1 MTAQEKSLLYDFLNK
16 ADCLF
21 SGKVSSDFQHI
32 DFKDDEELDAASS
45 SSASSQVAAAQ
56 VSVQAQLQPQNQ
68 GMAVAQPQAAS
79 NAAFAQTAASSA
91 SSAEAEIKKI
101 ALAVAQCNACVL
113 GKTRTNTVPGIGK
126 IPPIVLVIGEGPGAD
141 EDRTGEPFV
150 GKAGQLLDKMLAAI
164 QLSRQDNCFIANIV
178 KCRPPANRTPL
189 PEEAQA
195 CSHFLQAQI
204 DILKPKMILA
214 VGNTAL
220 HNLLDTTAGIKK
232 LHGKFFNYQG
242 IPLLATF
249 HPSAL
254 LRDESLKRP
263 AWEDLKLFRSKLLEI
278 VPDYQSSYLNG
289 GI

>member
-1 MTAQEKSLLYDFLNK
+1 MTAQEKSLLYNLFNK

-21 SGKVSSDFQHI
+21 SGKVPADFQDI
-32 DFKDDEELDAASS
+32 PFKDDVTAEAQTQRQAETPTVQQPVQINSAPETATSPVSAVDAINN
-45 SSASSQVAAAQ
+45 VAQ
-56 VSVQAQLQPQNQ
+56 
-68 GMAVAQPQAAS
+68 AVAS
-79 NAAFAQTAASSA
+79 
-91 SSAEAEIKKI
+91 
-101 ALAVAQCNACVL
+101 CNACVL

-289 GI
+289 GSD

>member
-1 MTAQEKSLLYDFLNK
+1 MTAQEKSLLYNLFNK

-21 SGKVSSDFQHI
+21 SGRIPSDFQEL
-32 DFKDDEELDAASS
+32 DFKDDISKKSQNELPEQESVGSNSEAALYDTEKTAENLNSEQTSEPVFTTAIQHQNNSDAA
-45 SSASSQVAAAQ
+45 AR
-56 VSVQAQLQPQNQ
+56 
-68 GMAVAQPQAAS
+68 
-79 NAAFAQTAASSA
+79 
-91 SSAEAEIKKI
+91 IKQI
-101 ALAVAQCNACVL
+101 ALSVAQCTGCIL
-113 GKTRTNTVPGIGK
+113 CKTRTNTVPGIGNVK
-126 IPPIVLVIGEGPGAD
+126 PVVLVVGEGPGAD

-164 QLSRQDNCFIANIV
+164 QLSRNDNCFIANIV

-195 CSHFLQAQI
+195 CAHFLQAQI
-204 DILKPKMILA
+204 DVLKPKMILA

-220 HNLLDTTAGIKK
+220 HNLMNTTTGIKK
-232 LHGKFFNYQG
+232 LHGQFFSYQG

-263 AWEDLKLFRSKLLEI
+263 AWEDLKIFRNKLLEI
-278 VPDYQSSYLNG
+278 APDYQASYLNG
-289 GI
+289 GSN

>member
-1 MTAQEKSLLYDFLNK
+1 MTAQEKSFLYSLLNN
-16 ADCLF
+16 ADCLY
-21 SGKVSSDFQHI
+21 SGRVSSDFAPA
-32 DFKDDEELDAASS
+32 DFKDDADIAEQVSATASDAA
-45 SSASSQVAAAQ
+45 APDAAA
-56 VSVQAQLQPQNQ
+56 
-68 GMAVAQPQAAS
+68 G
-79 NAAFAQTAASSA
+79 
-91 SSAEAEIKKI
+91 IKKI
-101 ALAVAQCNACVL
+101 ALDIAQCTGCVL
-113 GKTRTNTVPGIGK
+113 CKARTNTVPGIGK
-126 IPPIVLVIGEGPGAD
+126 IPPVVLVIGEGPGAD

-164 QLSRQDNCFIANIV
+164 QLSREDNCFIANIV

-195 CSHFLQAQI
+195 CAKFLQAQI
-204 DILKPKMILA
+204 DVLKPKMILA

-220 HNLLDTTAGIKK
+220 HNLLGTTTGIKK

-263 AWEDLKLFRSKLLEI
+263 AWEDLKIFRSKLLEI
-278 VPDYQSSYLNG
+278 VPDYQASYLNG
-289 GI
+289 GSV

>member
-1 MTAQEKSLLYDFLNK
+1 MTAQEKSLLYSLLNN
-16 ADCLF
+16 ADCLY
-21 SGKVSSDFQHI
+21 SGRVSSDFAPA
-32 DFKDDEELDAASS
+32 DFKDDADIAAPVSATAPDSSVQDAA
-45 SSASSQVAAAQ
+45 VPDAA
-56 VSVQAQLQPQNQ
+56 
-68 GMAVAQPQAAS
+68 
-79 NAAFAQTAASSA
+79 
-91 SSAEAEIKKI
+91 AEIKKI
-101 ALAVAQCNACVL
+101 ALDIAQCTGCVL
-113 GKTRTNTVPGIGK
+113 CKARTNTVPGIGK
-126 IPPIVLVIGEGPGAD
+126 IPPVVLVIGEGPGAD

-164 QLSRQDNCFIANIV
+164 QLSREDNCFIANIV

-195 CSHFLQAQI
+195 CAKFLQAQI
-204 DILKPKMILA
+204 DVLKPKMILA

-220 HNLLDTTAGIKK
+220 HNLLGTTTGIKK

-263 AWEDLKLFRSKLLEI
+263 AWEDLKIFRSKLLEI
-278 VPDYQSSYLNG
+278 VPDYQASYLNG
-289 GI
+289 GSV

>member
-21 SGKVSSDFQHI
+21 SGKVSSDFKII
-32 DFKDDEELDAASS
+32 DFKDDVEHEA
-45 SSASSQVAAAQ
+45 
-56 VSVQAQLQPQNQ
+56 
-68 GMAVAQPQAAS
+68 
-79 NAAFAQTAASSA
+79 AASSA
-91 SSAEAEIKKI
+91 MIPASAQESNSSAMTAPQQNAASTSAFAQAAAPFSAEAEIKNI
-101 ALAVAQCNACVL
+101 ALEVAQCTGCVL
-113 GKTRTNTVPGIGK
+113 CKTRTNTVPGIGK
-126 IPPIVLVIGEGPGAD
+126 IPPVVLVIGEGPGAD

-164 QLSRQDNCFIANIV
+164 QLSRNDNCFIANIV

-204 DILKPKMILA
+204 DALKPKMILA

-220 HNLLDTTAGIKK
+220 HNLLDTTVGIKK

-263 AWEDLKLFRSKLLEI
+263 AWEDLKIFRSKLLEI

>member
-21 SGKVSSDFQHI
+21 SGKVSSDFQPI
-32 DFKDDEELDAASS
+32 DFKADAELDAASS
-45 SSASSQVAAAQ
+45 SEASSQAAAAQ
-56 VSVQAQLQPQNQ
+56 VSAQAQLQPQNQ
-68 GMAVAQPQAAS
+68 EMAAAQPQAATP
-79 NAAFAQTAASSA
+79 AVFAQTSA
-91 SSAEAEIKKI
+91 PSSAEAEIKKI

-164 QLSRQDNCFIANIV
+164 QLSRNDNCFIANIV

-263 AWEDLKLFRSKLLEI
+263 AWEDLKLFRNKLLEI

-289 GI
+289 DI

>member
-1 MTAQEKSLLYDFLNK
+1 
-16 ADCLF
+16 
-21 SGKVSSDFQHI
+21 
-32 DFKDDEELDAASS
+32 
-45 SSASSQVAAAQ
+45 
-56 VSVQAQLQPQNQ
+56 
-68 GMAVAQPQAAS
+68 
-79 NAAFAQTAASSA
+79 
-91 SSAEAEIKKI
+91 
-101 ALAVAQCNACVL
+101 
-113 GKTRTNTVPGIGK
+113 
-126 IPPIVLVIGEGPGAD
+126 
-141 EDRTGEPFV
+141 
-150 GKAGQLLDKMLAAI
+150 
-164 QLSRQDNCFIANIV
+164 
-178 KCRPPANRTPL
+178 
-189 PEEAQA
+189 
-195 CSHFLQAQI
+195 
-204 DILKPKMILA
+204 MILA

>member
-1 MTAQEKSLLYDFLNK
+1 MTAQEKSLLYNLLNK

-32 DFKDDEELDAASS
+32 DFENDND
-45 SSASSQVAAAQ
+45 SALEQNNVQIQAGVAETKGSPHAE
-56 VSVQAQLQPQNQ
+56 
-68 GMAVAQPQAAS
+68 
-79 NAAFAQTAASSA
+79 
-91 SSAEAEIKKI
+91 AEAEIKKI
-101 ALAVAQCNACVL
+101 ALSVAQCNKCIL
-113 GKTRTNTVPGIGK
+113 SKTRTNTVPGIGK

-164 QLSRQDNCFIANIV
+164 QLSREDNCFIANIV

-195 CSHFLQAQI
+195 CANFLQAQI
-204 DILKPKMILA
+204 DVLKPKMILA

-263 AWEDLKLFRSKLLEI
+263 AWEDLKLFRNKLLEI

-289 GI
+289 GSD